1 MAKQHQR
8 RVVKAGTL
16 ISAALLTASMAAP
29 AAQAATGPDPDLQT
43 AEAAAVSWKNAAGGT
58 EMIRALPPAEV
69 KARGLAEYV
78 NLSRYEITKPHKS
91 VSALYPSAAG
101 ANSKNGLAAAAAS
114 GCWSHDTRS
123 VGTDQLHGTGHTD
136 WCGNGS
142 AITYASSSCSGYDA
156 PWIPT
161 YKYLSCTAS
170 PSYGLGFNVY
180 DVRYNWDLCP
190 LYVPL
195 WDSCTTHSRPLTH
208 LRFGAGG
215 SYWVISQS

>member
-1 MAKQHQR
+1 MAGHQDR
-8 RVVKAGTL
+8 LVAKAGTL
-16 ISAALLTASMAAP
+16 ISAALLSVSMAAP
-29 AAQAATGPDPDLQT
+29 AAQAATGSDPDLKT
-43 AEAAAVSWKNAAGGT
+43 AEATAVSWKNEAGGT
-58 EMIRALPPAEV
+58 ETIRALTPAEV
-69 KARGLAEYV
+69 TARGLAKYV

-91 VSALYPSAAG
+91 AG
-101 ANSKNGLAAAAAS
+101 AAPAVRTNSKEAAVAAAY

-123 VGTDQLHGTGHTD
+123 VGTDQLYGTGHTD

-142 AITYASSSCSGYDA
+142 AITYTSSSCSGYDA
-156 PWIPT
+156 PWIPS
-161 YKYLSCTAS
+161 YKYLSCTAN
-170 PSYGLGFNVY
+170 PSYGVGFNVY

-215 SYWVISQS
+215 SYWVMSQS